1 MSVLY
6 VMVPA
11 ALLLAAVGVAAFCWA
26 VRDGQFDD
34 VDSPACRLLE
44 EDDVVRPRLAAKI
57 GRQ

>member
-11 ALLLAAVGVAAFCWA
+11 ALLLAAAGVAAFCWA

-34 VDSPACRLLE
+34 VDSPAARVL
-44 EDDVVRPRLAAKI
+44 EDDDPPPRQAP
-57 GRQ
+57 